1 VKRAPLLL
9 AYAPLVA
16 AVTTLSVISHLS
28 NPPIPELMHFR
39 FADKLMHFGAY
50 FVVGALALVG
60 SARRRLSLGR
70 AAVVEAVLI
79 ATLHGAL
86 DELHQGFVPGRDASF
101 GDLAADFLGASLG
114 AWLCAWLLSRY
125 TSLRPTMRLRS

>member
-1 VKRAPLLL
+1 MKRVPVVL

-16 AVTTLSVISHLS
+16 ALATLSLISHLS

-50 FVVGALALVG
+50 SVVGALALVG

-70 AAVVEAVLI
+70 AALMEAVLV
-79 ATLHGAL
+79 ATVHGAL
-86 DELHQGFVPGRDASF
+86 DEVHQGFVPGRDASF
-101 GDLAADFLGASLG
+101 GDLAADFLGACVG
-114 AWLCAWLLSRY
+114 AWLCARFLSRY
-125 TSLRPTMRLRS
+125 ISLRPTTRFRS